1 MKIPTIT
8 TGIRILN
15 FLINSLLILLLIT
28 GLAVIVGYITSF
40 IDSAKLIYVFA
51 GFLSILLLLYALYV
65 IKSNLDKEIELNES
79 EIVRLEINSK
89 KKVDELSTKS
99 EIKYLENYLIT
110 KTNKYEVDNQTAFEI
125 LNMDLNI
132 VSVDKYKPV
141 FLLNTSADDIFEKV
155 RRILR
160 FGVFLSGFK

>member
-40 IDSAKLIYVFA
+40 IDSTNLIYVFA